1 MSGYYKRPPFRLQ
14 KVAFYMQKDGLLHL
28 KGCLLENVRF
38 SFLSAFL
45 YFVLLLSDERHGKA
59 SAGSSCSLSTSPFL
73 TILCVISYALGF
85 FS

>member
-1 MSGYYKRPPFRLQ
+1 MSEYYKRPPFRLQ
-14 KVAFYMQKDGLLHL
+14 KVAFTCRKTAFCTL

-59 SAGSSCSLSTSPFL
+59 SAGSFL
-73 TILCVISYALGF
+73 QLEHVALLNNLVCYLV
-85 FS
+85 